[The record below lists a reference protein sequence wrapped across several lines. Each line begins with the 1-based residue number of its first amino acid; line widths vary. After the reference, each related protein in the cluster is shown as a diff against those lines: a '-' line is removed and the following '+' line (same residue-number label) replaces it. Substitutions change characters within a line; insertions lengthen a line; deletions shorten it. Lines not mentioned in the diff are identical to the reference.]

1 MEIAVSTAASAC
13 PSAPAPAPRE
23 APGRPRPLAAVRN
36 IGIMAHIDAGKTTVS
51 ERILFYTGK
60 SHKLGEVHDGEATM
74 DWMEQ
79 ERERGITIT
88 SAATTTVWRDHQIN
102 LIDTPGHVDFTVEVE
117 RSLRVLDGVIGL
129 FCAVGGV
136 EPQSE
141 TVWRQAEKYSVP
153 RIAFVNKMDRPGAD
167 FFSVVEQIQEELGA
181 NAVPVTIPI
190 GAEENF
196 IGIIDLVND
205 VAVYYDETD
214 RGMTWREEP
223 IPETMHDAVRQWKQ
237 NLLEKVAEV
246 DDRLLEKFLQDQ
258 PIGDRELSAAIRGA
272 TLSHKVCPVICGSA
286 FKNKGIQRLLDAVV
300 SYLPSPIDLLP
311 TIGTH
316 PGGEEVERLP
326 WDDGRL
332 AALAFK
338 VVADKHVGKLVYCRV
353 YSGTLKAGSPVYNST
368 QDKDQRIGRLLRM
381 HANRQEQVDALY
393 SGEIGAVV
401 GLSDTVTGDTVCV
414 REAPIIL
421 QAIEFPA
428 PVLSIAVATADR
440 NDREKLAHGL
450 NRLAEEDP
458 TFIVTAD
465 AETEETVLSGMG
477 ELHLEILVDRLRREF
492 GVQVKTGAP
501 QVAYRETITGHC
513 EINEKY
519 VKQTGG
525 RGQYAH
531 VVMRLEPL
539 KAGEGFEFVNRV
551 VSGRVPK
558 EYIPAVERGVVDVMK
573 KGVFAG
579 FPVVDIR
586 VSLLDGSYHDV
597 DSSDIAFRTCAAH
610 AFRKAFLKCNPQLLE
625 PLMSVNVVTPEDSAG
640 AIMGSLC
647 NRRGLIS
654 GMDQQ
659 GNAKVI
665 KALVPLA
672 TMFGYATDV
681 RNQSQGRASFT
692 MHFERYEAVPFSVVE
707 EILARRTNKDAK
719 DED

>member
-1 MEIAVSTAASAC
+1 M
-13 PSAPAPAPRE
+13 PRE
-23 APGRPRPLAAVRN
+23 FPLDKVRN

-60 SHKLGEVHDGEATM
+60 SHKLGEVHDGETQL

-88 SAATTTVWRDHQIN
+88 SAATTTVWNGHMIN

-153 RIAFVNKMDRPGAD
+153 RVAFVNKMDRPGAD
-167 FFSVVEQIQEELGA
+167 FYGVVEQIQEELGA

-196 IGIIDLVND
+196 AGIIDLVDD

-214 RGMTWREEP
+214 RGMTWRDEP
-223 IPETMHDAVRQWKQ
+223 LAGSELRMANGELAKDVARRWKQ
-237 NLLEKVAEV
+237 HLLEKVSEV
-246 DDRLLEKFLQDQ
+246 NDRLLEKFMHEE
-258 PIGDRELSAAIRGA
+258 PIGDRELSEAIRAA
-272 TLSHKVCPVICGSA
+272 TLKHLICPVICGSA
-286 FKNKGIQRLLDAVV
+286 FKNKGIQRLLDAVI
-300 SYLPSPIDLLP
+300 SYLPSPIDLPP
-311 TIGTH
+311 TLGLGPDGDAI
-316 PGGEEVERLP
+316 ERVP
-326 WDDGRL
+326 RDDGRL

-338 VVADKHVGKLVYCRV
+338 VVADKHVGKLVYARV

-368 QDKDQRIGRLLRM
+368 QEKDQRIGRLLRM
-381 HANRQEQVDALY
+381 HANRQEQVEALY

-401 GLSDTVTGDTVCV
+401 GLSDTVTGDTICS
-414 REAPIIL
+414 RSAPIVL
-421 QAIEFPA
+421 EAIEFPA
-428 PVLSIAVATADR
+428 PVLSIAVSIADR
-440 NDREKLAHGL
+440 KDREKLAHGL

-458 TFIVTAD
+458 TFLVTAD
-465 AETEETVLSGMG
+465 PETEETVLSGMG

-492 GVQVKTGAP
+492 GVQVVTGRP
-501 QVAYRETITGHC
+501 QVAYRETITSRT
-513 EINEKY
+513 EVNEKY

-531 VVMRLEPL
+531 VVMRVEPL
-539 KAGEGFEFVNRV
+539 KAGEGFEFANKV
-551 VSGRVPK
+551 VSGRIPK

-573 KGVFAG
+573 QGAYAG
-579 FPVVDIR
+579 FPVVDLR
-586 VSLLDGSYHDV
+586 VTLLDGSYHDV
-597 DSSDIAFRTCAAH
+597 DSSDIAFRTCASR
-610 AFRKAFLKCNPQLLE
+610 AFRKAFMQCNPVLLE

-640 AIMGSLC
+640 AIMGTLC

-665 KALVPLA
+665 KAMVPLA
-672 TMFGYATDV
+672 TMFGYATEV
-681 RNQSQGRASFT
+681 RNQSQGKANFT
-692 MHFERYEAVPFSVVE
+692 MHFEHYEAVPFAIVE
-707 EILARRTNKDAK
+707 EIIAAKKAKDA
-719 DED
+719 

>member
-1 MEIAVSTAASAC
+1 M
-13 PSAPAPAPRE
+13 PRE
-23 APGRPRPLAAVRN
+23 FPLDKVRN

-60 SHKLGEVHDGEATM
+60 SYKLGEVHNGEATM

-88 SAATTTVWRDHQIN
+88 SAATTTVWNGHMIN

-153 RIAFVNKMDRPGAD
+153 RVAFVNKMDRPGAD
-167 FFSVVEQIQEELGA
+167 FYGVVEQIQKELGA

-196 IGIIDLVND
+196 AGIIDLIDD

-214 RGMTWREEP
+214 RGMTWRDEP
-223 IPETMHDAVRQWKQ
+223 LAKSELRMANGELATDVARRWKQ
-237 NLLEKVAEV
+237 HLLEKVSEV
-246 DDRLLEKFLQDQ
+246 NDRLLEKFLREE
-258 PIGDRELSAAIRGA
+258 PIGDRELSQAIREA
-272 TLSHKVCPVICGSA
+272 TLKHLVCPVMCGSA

-300 SYLPSPIDLLP
+300 SYLPSPIDLPP
-311 TIGTH
+311 TLGLG
-316 PGGEEVERLP
+316 PGGDAIERVP
-326 WDDGRL
+326 RDDGRL

-338 VVADKHVGKLVYCRV
+338 IAADKHVGKLVYVRV

-368 QDKDQRIGRLLRM
+368 QEKDQRIGRLLRM
-381 HANRQEQVDALY
+381 HANRQEQIEALY

-401 GLSDTVTGDTVCV
+401 GLSDTVTGDTICS
-414 REAPIIL
+414 RSAPIVL
-421 QAIEFPA
+421 EAIEFPS
-428 PVLSIAVATADR
+428 PVLSIAVSIADR

-465 AETEETVLSGMG
+465 PETEETVISGMG
-477 ELHLEILVDRLRREF
+477 ELHLEIIVDRLRREF
-492 GVQVKTGAP
+492 GVQVLTGAP
-501 QVAYRETITGHC
+501 QVAYRETITGRT
-513 EINEKY
+513 EVNEKY

-531 VVMRLEPL
+531 VIMRVEPL
-539 KAGEGFEFVNRV
+539 KAGEGFEFVNKV
-551 VSGRVPK
+551 VSGRIPK
-558 EYIPAVERGVVDVMK
+558 EYIPAVQRGVVDVMK
-573 KGVFAG
+573 AGAYAG
-579 FPVVDIR
+579 FPVVDLR
-586 VSLLDGSYHDV
+586 VTLLDGSYHDV
-597 DSSDIAFRTCAAH
+597 DSSDIAFRTCAAR

-625 PLMSVNVVTPEDSAG
+625 PLMSVNVVTPEESAG

-665 KALVPLA
+665 KAMVPLA
-672 TMFGYATDV
+672 TMFGYATEV
-681 RNQSQGRASFT
+681 RNQSQGKANFT
-692 MHFERYEAVPFSVVE
+692 MHFEHYEAVPFAIVE
-707 EILARRTNKDAK
+707 EIIAAKEARDA
-719 DED
+719 

>member
-1 MEIAVSTAASAC
+1 MARQHPIEK
-13 PSAPAPAPRE
+13 
-23 APGRPRPLAAVRN
+23 VRN

>member
-1 MEIAVSTAASAC
+1 MA
-13 PSAPAPAPRE
+13 RE
-23 APGRPRPLAAVRN
+23 FPLDKVRN

-60 SHKLGEVHDGEATM
+60 SHKLGEVHDGETQL

-88 SAATTTVWRDHQIN
+88 SAATTTVWAGHMIN

-153 RIAFVNKMDRPGAD
+153 RVAFVNKMDRPGAD
-167 FFSVVEQIQEELGA
+167 FYGVVEQIQKELGA

-190 GAEENF
+190 GSEENF
-196 IGIIDLVND
+196 AGIIDLVDD

-214 RGMTWREEP
+214 RGMTWRDEP
-223 IPETMHDAVRQWKQ
+223 LAGSELRMANGELATDVARRWKQ
-237 NLLEKVAEV
+237 HLLEKVSEV
-246 DDRLLEKFLQDQ
+246 NDRLLEKFLREE
-258 PIGDRELSAAIRGA
+258 PIGDRELSAAIREA
-272 TLSHKVCPVICGSA
+272 TLKHLVCPVMCGSA

-300 SYLPSPIDLLP
+300 SYLPSPIDLPP
-311 TIGTH
+311 TLGLGPDGDAI
-316 PGGEEVERLP
+316 ERVP
-326 WDDGRL
+326 RDDGRL

-338 VVADKHVGKLVYCRV
+338 VVADKHVGKLVYARV

-368 QDKDQRIGRLLRM
+368 QEKDQRIGRLLRM
-381 HANRQEQVDALY
+381 HANRQEQVEALY

-401 GLSDTVTGDTVCV
+401 GLSDTVTGDTICS
-414 REAPIIL
+414 RSAPIVL
-421 QAIEFPA
+421 EAIEFPA
-428 PVLSIAVATADR
+428 PVLSIAVSIADR
-440 NDREKLAHGL
+440 KDREKLAHGL

-458 TFIVTAD
+458 TFLVTAD
-465 AETEETVLSGMG
+465 PETEETVLSGMG

-492 GVQVKTGAP
+492 GVQVVTGRP
-501 QVAYRETITGHC
+501 QVAYRETITSRT
-513 EINEKY
+513 EVNEKY

-531 VVMRLEPL
+531 VIIRVEPL
-539 KAGEGFEFVNRV
+539 KPGEGFEFVNKV

-573 KGVFAG
+573 AGAYAG
-579 FPVVDIR
+579 FPVVDLR
-586 VSLLDGSYHDV
+586 VTLLDGSYHDV
-597 DSSDIAFRTCAAH
+597 DSSDIAFRTCAAR
-610 AFRKAFLKCNPQLLE
+610 AFRKAFMQCNPVLLE
-625 PLMSVNVVTPEDSAG
+625 PLMSVNVVTPEDAAG
-640 AIMGSLC
+640 AIMGTLC

-665 KALVPLA
+665 KAMVPLA
-672 TMFGYATDV
+672 TMFGYATEV
-681 RNQSQGRASFT
+681 RNQSQGKANFT
-692 MHFERYEAVPFSVVE
+692 MHFEHYEAVPFAIVE
-707 EILARRTNKDAK
+707 EIIAAKKAKDA
-719 DED
+719 

>member
-1 MEIAVSTAASAC
+1 MA
-13 PSAPAPAPRE
+13 RKY
-23 APGRPRPLAAVRN
+23 PLEKVRN

-60 SHKLGEVHDGEATM
+60 SHKLGEVHDGEAQL

-88 SAATTTVWRDHQIN
+88 SAATTTVWDGHMIN

-153 RIAFVNKMDRPGAD
+153 RVAFVNKMDRPGAD
-167 FFSVVEQIQEELGA
+167 FYSVVEQIQEELGA

-190 GAEENF
+190 GVEENF
-196 IGIIDLVND
+196 TGIIDLVED
-205 VAVYYDETD
+205 VAVHYDETD
-214 RGMTWREEP
+214 QGMTWREEP
-223 IPETMHDAVRQWKQ
+223 IPDSLRDEARKWKQ

-246 DDRLLEKFLQDQ
+246 DDRLLDKFLQDQ
-258 PIGDRELSAAIRGA
+258 PIGKSELSAATRGA

-286 FKNKGIQRLLDAVV
+286 FKNKGIQRLLDAVI

-338 VVADKHVGKLVYCRV
+338 VVADKHVGKLVYTRV
-353 YSGTLKAGSPVYNST
+353 YSGTLKAGSHVYNST
-368 QDKDQRIGRLLRM
+368 QEKDQRVGRLLRM

-428 PVLSIAVATADR
+428 PVLSVAVSTSDR

-458 TFIVTAD
+458 TFIVTVD

-501 QVAYRETITGHC
+501 QVAYRETITGRA

-539 KAGEGFEFVNRV
+539 KPGEGFEFVNKV

-573 KGVFAG
+573 KGAYAG

-586 VSLLDGSYHDV
+586 VTLLDGSYHEV
-597 DSSDIAFRTCAAH
+597 DSSDTAFRTCASR
-610 AFRKAFLKCNPQLLE
+610 AFRKGFLKCNPQLLE

-640 AIMGSLC
+640 AVMGSLC

-659 GNAKVI
+659 GSAKVI
-665 KALVPLA
+665 KAAVPLA
-672 TMFGYATDV
+672 TMFGYATEL

-692 MHFERYEAVPFSVVE
+692 MHFEHYEAVPFSVVE
-707 EILARRTNKDAK
+707 EILAKRQPKDSK
-719 DED
+719 TP